1 MERERALRK
10 KRRRGESFE
19 VGRAREDAVG
29 FLAPCFDVAAFA
41 VFRLDL
47 RESLQKEL
55 AVVGES
61 EGILAC
67 DAAGDLVNEEFAES
81 DVDGGGRLEVADGGE
96 NVRGDDVAIGNA
108 AHLAAEVMVAE

>member
-29 FLAPCFDVAAFA
+29 FLAPGFDVAAFA

-47 RESLQKEL
+47 GERLQKEL
-55 AVVGES
+55 AVVGKS
-61 EGILAC
+61 EGILAS
-67 DAAGDLVNEEFAES
+67 DAAGDLVNKEFTES
-81 DVDGGGRLEVADGGE
+81 DVDGGSRLEVADGGE
-96 NVRGDDVAIGNA
+96 NVRSDDVAIGNA
-108 AHLAAEVMVAE
+108 THLAAQVVVAE